1 MKFRGFE
8 SDNPFVGIGF
18 VLGAFSVAIVALVV
32 IFASEHAWVIAP
44 VIGALALM
52 GMVLGHF
59 ASKSR

>member
-1 MKFRGFE
+1 MK
-8 SDNPFVGIGF
+8 SDNPYVGIARAIGT
-18 VLGAFSVAIVALVV
+18 FSFLIVTLVV
-32 IFASEHAWVIAP
+32 IFASVHAWVIAP